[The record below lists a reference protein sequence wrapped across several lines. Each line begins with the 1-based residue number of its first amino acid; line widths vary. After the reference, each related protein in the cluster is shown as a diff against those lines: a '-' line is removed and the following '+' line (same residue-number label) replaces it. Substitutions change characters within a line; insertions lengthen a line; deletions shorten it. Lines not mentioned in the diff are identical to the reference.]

1 MVELSGSKRFWISFT
16 NSGWKYLLYQ
26 LIFIVLSQQIGRLIW
41 FIGNVY
47 WLQPLG
53 IGEYIKVFLV
63 GFYFDAPVVAY
74 CFLPVWIWWSL
85 APTTITIKN
94 YLFRGIA
101 TVLIFTTVLLNA
113 IDAGYSNVTSKR
125 SGKELLDVLAD
136 PANNVSNYIIDYW
149 WGVILILVFGWVI
162 WRFFPVPKEFGPWI
176 SSTQSSKR
184 KTIHRT
190 QSELSPKNLN
200 TCTKT
205 VIYTWSWIV
214 FRFFFVSVIILFL
227 GRGGTRLRPLRASDA
242 AEFVVPEIS
251 PLLVSTP
258 FSMISSFQSAGL
270 TEVQWLDTNIE
281 IWHLRGNA
289 TAIGEFIKNDFSS
302 KKNDV
307 TGKASAIA
315 SINST
320 SRNSTRSN
328 VVLIV
333 VESLAR
339 DYTGFLNGA
348 PYTPFLDKLAKNPDA
363 VVFPFCFANGTKS
376 IEMAPSIFAGMP
388 NLMEDFFITSSYS
401 TNRFTNVFGWMK
413 SIKYTTQFFHGSNN
427 GTMGFRSFFK
437 GGGLQEYY
445 GIDEYPNKEV
455 DFDGHWGIFDEP
467 YLQYVSKK
475 LTLNQQPFFSSVFTL
490 SSHHPYAIPES
501 LKSKF
506 PGSNLTVQKT
516 IAYADYSLEKFFQSA
531 CKEPWFENTIFIITG
546 DHTSHGTLGY
556 FYSPSGHY
564 EVPFMIFAPG
574 KGAILHSNFTKE
586 ITQKSCSQLDI
597 LPTTLSF
604 ALNVSNLSI
613 GMGRSLLDSSYKGYS
628 YHYDKG
634 LYYIIQYPYVLI
646 MNERGETMEF
656 YQQRRN
662 SNKKESL
669 ENSNNKEIQAK
680 KMELVS
686 QLKSAIQGYRRGLIT
701 NQWDRL
707 FNFRNQ

>member
-1 MVELSGSKRFWISFT
+1 MTKLSGYSTYWKLLV
-16 NSGWKYLLYQ
+16 NSRWKYLLFQ
-26 LIFIVLSQQIGRLIW
+26 LLFIILTQQIGRLIW
-41 FIGNVY
+41 FVGNVY

-53 IGEYIKVFLV
+53 VWEYFQVFLI

-74 CFLPVWIWWSL
+74 LFLPVWVWWSF
-85 APTTITIKN
+85 APSTITIKN
-94 YLFRGIA
+94 YLFRGIS
-101 TVLIFTTVLLNA
+101 TGLIFSTVLLNA

-136 PANNVSNYIIDYW
+136 PANKVSNYILDYW
-149 WGVILILVFGWVI
+149 WGVILIFLFGWLI
-162 WRFFPVPKEFGPWI
+162 WRFFPVPKVEVTSKKTAQPSKTNSIEIDSSDDKSRNQQLPSKSLWYPL
-176 SSTQSSKR
+176 SSTLLR
-184 KTIHRT
+184 F
-190 QSELSPKNLN
+190 LL
-200 TCTKT
+200 
-205 VIYTWSWIV
+205 IV
-214 FRFFFVSVIILFL
+214 LVILFF

-270 TEVQWLDTNIE
+270 TAVQWLNQGSE
-281 IWHLRGNA
+281 SFHLHGNSLSL
-289 TAIGEFIKNDFSS
+289 GDYIKNNYSDNHSGYKPNLSTIDSS
-302 KKNDV
+302 ILTQNK
-307 TGKASAIA
+307 
-315 SINST
+315 
-320 SRNSTRSN
+320 TRKSN

-401 TNRFTNVFGWMK
+401 TNRITNVFGLMK
-413 SIKYTTQFFHGSNN
+413 SMNYTTQFFHGSNN

-437 GGGLQEYY
+437 SGGLQEYF
-445 GIDEYPNKEV
+445 GIDEYPSKEV

-467 YLQYVSKK
+467 YLQYFSKK
-475 LTLNQQPFFSSVFTL
+475 LSQNQQPFFSSVFTL

-531 CKEPWFENTIFIITG
+531 SKESWFENTIFIITG

-564 EVPFMIFAPG
+564 EVPFLIFAPG
-574 KGAILHSNFTKE
+574 KGDALRSSFTTE
-586 ITQKSCSQLDI
+586 ITQKTCSQLDVF
-597 LPTTLSF
+597 PTSLSF
-604 ALNVSNLSI
+604 AFDMPNLSI

-646 MNERGETMEF
+646 MNEQGENIEF
-656 YQQRRN
+656 YKQLRN
-662 SNKKESL
+662 SNKKENL
-669 ENSNNKEIQAK
+669 ENSPLPE
-680 KMELVS
+680 V
-686 QLKSAIQGYRRGLIT
+686 QLKKTELLFHLKAAVQGYRRGLT
-701 NQWDRL
+701 SNQWDRL
-707 FNFRNQ
+707 FNYRNQ